1 MNFFQIKSEIPNVAP
16 DIVFNFYGGAVSKSF
31 LLSFLVTI
39 LFVFLVFYTKHAL
52 KKSYGSFLAVVEMF
66 YEVLSTFLK
75 KLGGSSAQAK
85 LIFPISASIF
95 AFVAVSNLISI
106 IPGLSSFS
114 YNGISIF
121 RTPTA
126 DFNTTFG
133 IALGMILIINAI
145 ALKDFGFVEY
155 FSKFFQ
161 FKQVFLGFKSGIK
174 DGLFAIINFGIGLLD
189 IISELA
195 KIISLS
201 LRLFGNIYAGEVL
214 IVVLFGALAF
224 VAPTLWMSMSLLF
237 GLVQAVVFSSLIT
250 VYYAQ
255 ARKPDEG

>member
-1 MNFFQIKSEIPNVAP
+1 MNFFQIKSEIPHVAP
-16 DIVFNFYGGAVSKSF
+16 DIVFSFHGWPVSNSF

-39 LFVFLVFYTKHAL
+39 LFAILAFYTNLAMR
-52 KKSYGSFLAVVEMF
+52 KSYGGFLAGIEMC
-66 YEVLSTFLK
+66 YEVLSSFLK
-75 KLGGSSAQAK
+75 KLGGSSAQASF
-85 LIFPISASIF
+85 IFPISASIF
-95 AFVAVSNLISI
+95 AFVAVSNIISV

-114 YNGISIF
+114 YDGISVF

-133 IALGMILIINAI
+133 IALAMIFIINII
-145 ALKDFGFVEY
+145 ALKDFGFTEY

-161 FKQVFLGFKSGIK
+161 FKQVFLGFRSGVK

-224 VAPTLWMSMSLLF
+224 VAPTLWMSMSILF

-255 ARKPDEG
+255 ARKPEEG